1 MAITLTSGGYQ
12 INSGSV
18 ISSPAAKVNG
28 YACGVYSNR
37 EGIQTTSSGSIMDMW
52 QAVPNFNKKTS
63 TSGIVIEGNTVGMDA
78 YSHPYGGTMIRLRHS
93 DGTWYAKQPGSV
105 YFGQD
110 DGDQVILWHMTTFFT
125 GAELGNKTGDFDV
138 FWSHAAVSLSDAGH
152 EPWEQEWNWNNN
164 EDSRAQQQG
173 SHTAVYEIE
182 P

>member
-1 MAITLTSGGYQ
+1 MAITLTANGYQ
-12 INSGSV
+12 INSGTEV
-18 ISSPAAKVNG
+18 TSPAAKVNT
-28 YACGVYSNR
+28 YACGEYHNR
-37 EGIQTTSSGSIMDMW
+37 EGIQNTVSGSIMDMW

-78 YSHPYGGTMIRLRHS
+78 YSHPYGGTMIRCRHS
-93 DGTWYAKQPGSV
+93 DGTWYAKQAGSV

-110 DGDQVILWHMTTFFT
+110 DGDQVILWHMTTYFT

-138 FWSHAAVSLSDAGH
+138 FWSHGAGNGGGGDK
-152 EPWEQEWNWNNN
+152 PWEGYWNWNNN
-164 EDSRAQQQG
+164 EDGRAQQQG

>member
-1 MAITLTSGGYQ
+1 MAITLTANGYQ
-12 INSGSV
+12 INSGP
-18 ISSPAAKVNG
+18 IITAAASKVNTYERG
-28 YACGVYSNR
+28 ENHTR
-37 EGIQTTSSGSIMDMW
+37 QGISDTSGNTVMNLW
-52 QAVPNFNKKTS
+52 EAVTNFTKKTS

-93 DGTWYAKQPGSV
+93 DGTWFAKQAGSV

-110 DGDQVILWHMTTFFT
+110 DGEQVILWHMTTFFT

-138 FWSHAAVSLSDAGH
+138 FWSHLAGNGQGGDK
-152 EPWEQEWNWNNN
+152 PWEQEWNWNSN
-164 EDSRAQQQG
+164 EDGRAQQQG

>member
-1 MAITLTSGGYQ
+1 MAITLTANGYQ
-12 INSGSV
+12 INSGP
-18 ISSPAAKVNG
+18 IITAPAAKVNT
-28 YACGVYSNR
+28 YECGEYHNR
-37 EGIQTTSSGSIMDMW
+37 EGINQTSSGNVMNMW
-52 QAVPNFNKKTS
+52 EPVTNFNKKTS

-93 DGTWYAKQPGSV
+93 DGTWYAKQAGSV

-110 DGDQVILWHMTTFFT
+110 DGNQVILWHMTAFFT
-125 GAELGNKTGDFDV
+125 GAELGNKTGDFDI
-138 FWSHAAVSLSDAGH
+138 FWSHLAGNNQGGD
-152 EPWEQEWNWNNN
+152 EPWEQEWNWNSN

>member
-12 INSGSV
+12 INSGS
-18 ISSPAAKVNG
+18 IITSPAAKVNT
-28 YACGVYSNR
+28 YACGEYHNR
-37 EGIQTTSSGSIMDMW
+37 EGIQTTSSGSVMDMW

-78 YSHPYGGTMIRLRHS
+78 YSHPYGGTMIRCRHS
-93 DGTWYAKQPGSV
+93 DGTFYAKQAGSV

-110 DGDQVILWHMTTFFT
+110 DGNQVILWHMTAYFT
-125 GAELGNKTGDFDV
+125 GSELGNKTGDFDV

-152 EPWEQEWNWNNN
+152 EPWEQEWNWNSN
-164 EDSRAQQQG
+164 EDGRAFQQG

>member
-1 MAITLTSGGYQ
+1 MAITLTANGYQ
-12 INSGSV
+12 INSGP
-18 ISSPAAKVNG
+18 IITAPAVKVNG
-28 YACGVYSNR
+28 YECGVYSNR
-37 EGIQTTSSGSIMDMW
+37 ETINDSTSNTVMNMW
-52 QAVPNFNKKTS
+52 EAVTNFNKKTS

-78 YSHPYGGTMIRLRHS
+78 YSHPYGGTMIRCRHS

-125 GAELGNKTGDFDV
+125 GAELGNKTGDFDI
-138 FWSHAAVSLSDAGH
+138 FWSHLSVSGAGGDK
-152 EPWEQEWNWNNN
+152 PWEQEWNWNSN
-164 EDSRAQQQG
+164 EDGRAKQQG